1 MIIEFEISNFGPIR
15 EAKKIS
21 FEATPDEHLSD
32 YYIAEPIPGLRLL
45 KLLII
50 YGANASGKS
59 TLLEAIEFLRELSL
73 NPLNDKNDE
82 LEFQPF
88 LFDSTSK
95 SQHSSL
101 QIAFLVNKVR
111 YNYHVQF
118 TRLYILSERL
128 QYYPKNRVADFYT
141 RTTDIENKVSKISFG
156 STLKVNNK
164 ELAIIEGNTLWNNTV
179 LGAFN
184 KTNVNIPALNTVIK
198 WFNETLMSS
207 VRPTTNLFNWTSDK
221 VQDDPT
227 FKTDILE
234 ILKKADIQID
244 GIDIKTT
251 QRELDEIT
259 LNRLAAWS
267 ISEKQK
273 NQLLRDKKITTRD
286 IFFKHTVKEEGTA
299 TSYELINSMESR
311 GTLRYYGLSG
321 ILNTLINSNKI
332 ITIDELETSLHT
344 DLMKHFILVHLAN
357 STFSQLAITTHNLS
371 LLEDKENIR
380 NDAVWFTEKKENGT
394 TDLYSLADFDTSVL
408 RKGASI
414 INSYKTGKLGA
425 KPDLGSIFISKNHD

>member
-15 EAKKIS
+15 ESQKVS
-21 FEATPDEHLSD
+21 FEATPDEHLSE
-32 YYIAEPIPGLRLL
+32 YYIIEPIPGLRLL

-50 YGANASGKS
+50 YGPNASGKS
-59 TLLEAIEFLRELSL
+59 TLLEAVEFLRELSL
-73 NPLNDKNDE
+73 NPVSDKNDN

-88 LFDSTSK
+88 LFDNTSK
-95 SQHSSL
+95 SDKSSL
-101 QIAFLVNKVR
+101 QIAFLINKVR
-111 YNYHVQF
+111 YNYIVEF
-118 TRLYILSERL
+118 TQQYILSEKL

-141 RTTDIENKVSKISFG
+141 RTTDIENKVSKIAFG

-184 KTNVNIPALNTVIK
+184 KTNVNIPELNNVIN

-207 VRPTTNLFNWTSDK
+207 IRPTTNLFNWTSDR

-227 FKTDILE
+227 FKKGILE

-244 GIDIKTT
+244 GIDIKTS
-251 QRELDEIT
+251 QRELDDET
-259 LNRLAAWS
+259 LSRLAAWS
-267 ISEKQK
+267 TSEKQK
-273 NQLLRDKKITTRD
+273 KQLLKDKKITTRD
-286 IFFKHTVKEEGTA
+286 IFFKHTVKEDGKA
-299 TSYELINSMESR
+299 ASYDLINNMESR

-332 ITIDELETSLHT
+332 ITIDELETSLHA
-344 DLMKHFILVHLAN
+344 DLMKHFILVYLAN
-357 STFSQLAITTHNLS
+357 STYSQLTITTHNLS
-371 LLEDKENIR
+371 LLEDKEIIR
-380 NDAVWFTEKKENGT
+380 NDTIWFTEKKENGT
-394 TDLYSLADFDTSVL
+394 TDLYSLADFDTSVI
-408 RKGASI
+408 RKGSSI

-425 KPDLGSIFISKNHD
+425 KPDLGSIFIPKNDE

>member
-21 FEATPDEHLSD
+21 FEAIADDHLSD
-32 YYIAEPIPGLRLL
+32 YYVVEPIPGLRLL

-50 YGANASGKS
+50 YGPNASGKS

-73 NPLNDKNDE
+73 NPVNDKNDE

-95 SQHSSL
+95 SNTSSL
-101 QIAFLVNKVR
+101 QIAFLINKVR
-111 YNYHVQF
+111 YNYHVEF
-118 TRLYILSERL
+118 TRQYILSERL

-164 ELAIIEGNTLWNNTV
+164 ELAVIEGNTLWNITV

-184 KTNVNIPALNTVIK
+184 KTNVNIPELNTVIK

-207 VRPTTNLFNWTSDK
+207 VRPTTNLFGWTSDRI
-221 VQDDPT
+221 QDDPT
-227 FKTDILE
+227 FKTDILG

-244 GIDIKTT
+244 GIDIRTT

-259 LNRLAAWS
+259 LNRLVAWS
-267 ISEKQK
+267 TSEKQAK
-273 NQLLRDKKITTRD
+273 QLLKDKKITTRD

-299 TSYELINSMESR
+299 ISYELINSMESR

-371 LLEDKENIR
+371 LLEDRDVVR
-380 NDAVWFTEKKENGT
+380 NDAIWFTEKKENGT